1 WWIGTTDTG
10 VKAQGE
16 DGKSAYQVA
25 VENGY
30 VGTEAEWLQSLKG
43 ADGADGADGSVVT
56 IVNGNWYIDGVDT
69 GVAAGGQNG
78 QDGLTPEIGTNGNWW
93 IGTTDTGVKAQ
104 GEDGKSA
111 YQVAVENGY
120 VGTEAEWLQSL
131 KGEDGADGSVVTI
144 ENGNWYIDGVDTG
157 VAAGGQNGQDGLT
170 PEIGA
175 NGNWWIGTT
184 DTGVKAQGEDGK
196 SAYQVAV
203 DNGFGG
209 TEAEWL
215 QSLKGEDGADGS
227 VVTIE
232 NGNWYIDGVDT
243 GVAAG
248 GQNGQDGLTPEIG
261 ANGNW
266 WIGTT
271 DTGVKAQGEDGK
283 SAYQVAVENGY
294 VGTEAQW
301 LQSLKGADGADGS
314 VVTIE
319 NGNWYIDG
327 VDTGVAAGGQNG
339 QDGLTPEIG
348 ANGNWWI
355 GTTDTGVKAQGE
367 DGKSAYQV
375 AVDNGFGGTEAEW
388 LQSLKGEDGA
398 DGSVVTIENGNW
410 YIDGVDTG
418 VAAGG
423 QNGQDGLT
431 PEIGANGN
439 WWIGTT
445 DTGVKAKG
453 EDGKSAY
460 QVAAENGYVGTEAEW
475 LQSLKGADGADG
487 ADGSV
492 VTIENGNWYIDGV
505 DTGVAAGGQNGQ
517 DGLTPEIGA
526 NGNWWIGTTDTGVKA
541 QGETGPIGPAGATG
555 PAGPTGP
562 MGPEGP
568 QGQEGADGS
577 MWTSGS
583 GDPTTNGISG
593 NDGDQYLDTDTGDV
607 YEYNGS
613 AWVLTGNIKGQDGVV
628 NPANLTAADTNGD
641 ATIEIVT
648 GGTEAV
654 LVETSLKVKDES
666 ITSTHIKNGTIQAE
680 DIANADPNHVLV
692 TDVNGN
698 PVWVDKSTLNGN
710 GPKFFYMPAV
720 IFETSQTGTGLQR
733 NLYDDYKKQFTGVA
747 FDVAH
752 GAAGPSLTYNGGL
765 IGSTNAPAQ
774 IQIFESNELY
784 YYITYFDESVFAN
797 LSINENGVLTY
808 DIIDSSSPASFM
820 NIVFVIK

>member
-1 WWIGTTDTG
+1 M
-10 VKAQGE
+10 
-16 DGKSAYQVA
+16 
-25 VENGY
+25 
-30 VGTEAEWLQSLKG
+30 QSLKG